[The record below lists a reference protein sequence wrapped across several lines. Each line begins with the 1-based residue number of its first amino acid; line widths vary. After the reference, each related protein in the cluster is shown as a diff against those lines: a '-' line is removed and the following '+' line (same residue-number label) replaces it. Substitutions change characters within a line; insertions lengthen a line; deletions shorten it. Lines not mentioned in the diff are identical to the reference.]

1 MKMNFRLVL
10 SLLTVAVS
18 LATTAAQAADSLV
31 GSWRLSS
38 WNEEETESKAV
49 HTPFGDHPIGSIT
62 FTADERVMVIF
73 TDPNRK
79 PSASPKPTETEAAEL
94 YRTMVAYAGRYSVEG
109 NKLSAKIEVSWN
121 QAWSGT
127 SQTRFF
133 ELKDDRLTIKTQAF
147 VSPFL
152 NKEIV
157 ATLVFDRV
165 K

>member
-1 MKMNFRLVL
+1 MKMNFRLAFSFL
-10 SLLTVAVS
+10 AFALCLA
-18 LATTAAQAADSLV
+18 ATTAQAADSLV
-31 GSWRLSS
+31 GTWRLSS
-38 WNEEETESKAV
+38 WVEEETETKIV
-49 HTPFGDHPIGSIT
+49 HAPFGDHPAGTIT

-79 PSASPKPTETEAAEL
+79 PSVSPKATETEAAEL

-109 NKLSAKIEVSWN
+109 NKLTNKIEASWN
-121 QAWSGT
+121 QAWNGT
-127 SQTRFF
+127 SQTRIF

-152 NKEIV
+152 NKQIV
-157 ATLVFDRV
+157 ATLIFDRV